1 MAMHIHPGE
10 SSALLRLETNEKE
23 STNLNSGYP
32 TEDLLSTAVDLIP

>member
-32 TEDLLSTAVDLIP
+32 IADLFSIAVNLRP